1 MGEPST
7 LDVRSRL
14 LAWYDANRRD
24 LPWRRT
30 DDPYRIF
37 VAEYLLQR
45 TRIASGTPYYERF
58 LERFPTVRD
67 LAAASLDDVLAV
79 WEGLG
84 FYGRARNL
92 HAAARAI
99 AERHGGQIPRSFE
112 EIESLPGIGPYT
124 AGAVASIAFGVPV
137 PAVDGNV
144 TRVIARLFRI
154 RDDATRAVAK
164 RRTHEI
170 AARLVSPERPGAF
183 NQAMMELGATVCK
196 PSSPTCNRCPLERMC
211 LAHLAG
217 EEDEFPVSRR
227 PRVSPLVPV
236 VFGLVVADGRVLLVR
251 RPSGQLLGGLWSLPG
266 GERSR
271 KDERTSLADAVRRQA
286 GIEVDIGVRWSRVS
300 RTFSHR
306 KWSGSIYRC
315 TPRRAPESGGSVRW
329 IPRAEALRLPLVPFH
344 REVIEALEGLESFE
358 RAGYCPQSSM

>member
-1 MGEPST
+1 MGEPSAPA
-7 LDVRSRL
+7 VRTRL
-14 LAWYDANRRD
+14 LAWYDENRRD

-30 DDPYRIF
+30 TDPYRIL

-45 TRIASGTPYYERF
+45 TRVASGTPYYERF

-84 FYGRARNL
+84 FYSRARNL

-99 AERHGGQIPRSFE
+99 VDRHGGRLPKSFYDLVA
-112 EIESLPGIGPYT
+112 LPGMGPYT
-124 AGAVASIAFGVPV
+124 AGAIASIAFGVPV

-144 TRVIARLFRI
+144 TRVIARVFRI
-154 RDDATRAVAK
+154 RDDATRAVVK
-164 RRTHEI
+164 RRILEI

-196 PSSPTCNRCPLERMC
+196 PSFPLCNHCPLERMC

-217 EEDEFPVSRR
+217 EEDELPVARR
-227 PRVSPLVPV
+227 PRVSPVVRV
-236 VFGLVVADGRVLLVR
+236 VFGLVAAGGRVLLVR
-251 RPSGQLLGGLWSLPG
+251 RPEGQLLGGLWSLPG

-286 GIEVDIGVRWSRVS
+286 GIEVDIGVRWSEVS

-306 KWSGSIYRC
+306 KWTGSIYRC
-315 TPRRAPESGGSVRW
+315 TPRRAPESSDSVRW
-329 IPRAEALRLPLVPFH
+329 LARREALRLPLVPFH
-344 REVIEALEGLESFE
+344 REAIEALEGLESFE
-358 RAGYCPQSSM
+358 RAG

>member
-1 MGEPST
+1 MGEPSAPA
-7 LDVRSRL
+7 VRTRL

-30 DDPYRIF
+30 TDPYRIL

-45 TRIASGTPYYERF
+45 TRVASGTPYYERF

-84 FYGRARNL
+84 FYGRAKNL

-99 AERHGGQIPRSFE
+99 VDRHGGRLPKSFDDLVA
-112 EIESLPGIGPYT
+112 LPGMGPYT
-124 AGAVASIAFGVPV
+124 AGAIASIAFGVPV

-144 TRVIARLFRI
+144 TRVIARVFRI
-154 RDDATRAVAK
+154 RDDATRAVVK
-164 RRTHEI
+164 RRIHEI

-196 PSSPTCNRCPLERMC
+196 PSSPSCNHCPLKRMC

-217 EEDEFPVSRR
+217 EEDELPVSRR
-227 PRVSPLVPV
+227 PRVSPLVRV
-236 VFGLVVADGRVLLVR
+236 VFGLVAAGGRVLLVR
-251 RPSGQLLGGLWSLPG
+251 RPEGQLLGGLWSLPG

-286 GIEVDIGVRWSRVS
+286 GIEVDIGGRWSEVS

-306 KWSGSIYRC
+306 KWTGSIYRC
-315 TPRRAPESGGSVRW
+315 TPRHAPESGDSVRW
-329 IPRAEALRLPLVPFH
+329 LAREEALRLPLVPFH
-344 REVIEALEGLESFE
+344 RDAIEALEGLDSFE
-358 RAGYCPQSSM
+358 RAG